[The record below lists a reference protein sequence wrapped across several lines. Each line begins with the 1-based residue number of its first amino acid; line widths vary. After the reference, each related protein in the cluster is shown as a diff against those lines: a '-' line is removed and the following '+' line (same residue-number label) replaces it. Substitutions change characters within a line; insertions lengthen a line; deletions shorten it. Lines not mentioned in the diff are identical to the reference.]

1 MVWMLDELIALGHS
15 LKNTRFDRAT
25 LQAKRGLF
33 PLILST
39 GFFERLVERATGLI
53 FCCIVNETT
62 SPALILLLASF
73 PRIMLKMWQQPLTWI
88 FKTAVGF
95 ANAGPNPE
103 IRRTYTPMHTTFLEC
118 PFEWRLFDSLVSE
131 ANLLARRSYQSARV
145 SDGQRAQMEQDMM
158 LGEIPEALMP
168 AARYLLTTMLS
179 KLLDRLD
186 PAKIMFFDTRW
197 LGLDNSMRTAALLKT
212 HKVDVCQKIVLKPRV
227 RGDGEDGEDGSEM
240 KLRRCTRCF
249 EYMEDFSPGQGWLMG
264 SAKHCVC
271 SNAWMIAEEK
281 L

>member
-1 MVWMLDELIALGHS
+1 
-15 LKNTRFDRAT
+15 
-25 LQAKRGLF
+25 
-33 PLILST
+33 LST
-39 GFFERLVERATGLI
+39 T
-53 FCCIVNETT
+53 
-62 SPALILLLASF
+62 
-73 PRIMLKMWQQPLTWI
+73 
-88 FKTAVGF
+88 
-95 ANAGPNPE
+95 
-103 IRRTYTPMHTTFLEC
+103 
-118 PFEWRLFDSLVSE
+118 
-131 ANLLARRSYQSARV
+131 
-145 SDGQRAQMEQDMM
+145 
-158 LGEIPEALMP
+158 
-168 AARYLLTTMLS
+168 LS

-212 HKVDVCQKIVLKPRV
+212 HKVDVCQKIVLKPRA

-249 EYMEDFSPGQGWLMG
+249 EYMEDFSPGQGQGHMNWLTG